1 MWPFALLALACVPLM
16 AFGASMEMKKLLGED
31 LGTGQDDQENSPGGI
46 VVETLLNMRTV
57 AALTLEQTRFEKYQ
71 KALARTN
78 PNYVWTSFQSGF
90 TSGLSMFIQQWVN
103 ALQFWW
109 GGWLLVHY
117 PDKFVLEDFLI
128 SNFALLF
135 GMFGL
140 GSAFQ
145 DLADSKEV
153 ERSAARIFHIIDR
166 KSAIDP
172 MSEDGLTLDS
182 AKSKT
187 SEPSLKRHKDPSLR
201 KNLINAW
208 TDENGDLVGISD
220 EVFV

>member
-1 MWPFALLALACVPLM
+1 M
-16 AFGASMEMKKLLGED
+16 AFGSSMEMKKILGED
-31 LGTGQDDQENSPGGI
+31 QGTGEGNEQENSPGGI

-57 AALTLEQTRFEKYQ
+57 AALTLEKTRFEKY
-71 KALARTN
+71 KHALSKEN

-90 TSGLSMFIQQWVN
+90 TSGVAMFIQQWVN

-109 GGWLLVHY
+109 GGWLLVNYHGR
-117 PDKFVLEDFLI
+117 FVMEDFLI

-153 ERSAARIFHIIDR
+153 EKSAARIFHIIDR

-172 MSEDGLTLDS
+172 MSEDGLKLDG
-182 AKSKT
+182 AKDASKSIT
-187 SEPSLKRHKDPSLR
+187 KRSSPTKRYYDAASRKD
-201 KNLINAW
+201 LINAW
-208 TDENGDLVGISD
+208 TDEHGDLVGTSD
-220 EVFV
+220 EIFV